1 MALDGIAVSNIIYEL
16 NKSLIGGRIDK
27 IYQPQKDEIV
37 MSVRN
42 NGTSKL
48 LLSANPSHPRLHIT
62 TIQRE
67 NPITAPMFCMV
78 LRKHIA
84 GSRILSISQYGLERI
99 ASIKVEAM
107 NEMGDMVERNLIIEI
122 MGKHSNIILTDEN
135 GKILDSI
142 KHITHETSSVREVLP
157 GKTYSFPY

>member
-135 GKILDSI
+135 GKILCRCKPFRLFVVPAVFEIFGELSA
-142 KHITHETSSVREVLP
+142 
-157 GKTYSFPY
+157 